1 MTLGRTSSGAIKIK
15 TDGEGGGLRA
25 VNCAC
30 CVTPFGLLA
39 TATSAG
45 GGQECAMGP
54 AVQNFLI
61 QPPYQLRAGVAYK
74 LRIVFSS
81 GDPLYHVGS
90 YYQANYTSSSTFEL
104 NWQTTHEGTS
114 GNPWSISNSGK
125 TIRFTLEDSGNCGG
139 SNNKTQSGTAEAL
152 FTPTAN
158 LSLGFSFDGIAELQD
173 TGFENIEFYL
183 EAP

>member
-15 TDGEGGGLRA
+15 TDGGLRA
-25 VNCAC
+25 VGCAC
-30 CVTPFGLLA
+30 CQTPFGLLA
-39 TATSAG
+39 YATSAG
-45 GGQECAMGP
+45 GDQECAMGP

-61 QPPYQLRAGVAYK
+61 QPPYQLRAGVTYK
-74 LRIVFSS
+74 FLIVFNS
-81 GDPLYHVGS
+81 GDALFHVGS
-90 YYQANYTSSSTFEL
+90 YYQANYSSPSTFQL
-104 NWQTTHEGTS
+104 NWQTTHRGTS

-125 TIRFTLEDSGNCGG
+125 TIRFTLEDSSNCGG
-139 SNNKTQSGTAEAL
+139 SNSSTQLGTAEAL
-152 FTPTAN
+152 FTPSAN